1 MSPGGTIFLSGPRMD
16 LYLSRDR
23 GRSWHQ
29 SPSLANAAGLAG
41 AGFPLAGS
49 AITDTWGFAF
59 QQGVDQQQVWLT
71 SDGGR
76 DWTPVTVR

>member
-1 MSPGGTIFLSGPRMD
+1 MSPGGTIFLSGGRMD
-16 LYLSRDR
+16 LYVSRDR

-29 SPSLANAAGLAG
+29 SPSLQNAAGLAG

-49 AITDTWGFAF
+49 TITDTAGFAF
-59 QQGVDQQQVWLT
+59 QAGVDQQQVWLT

-76 DWTPVTVR
+76 HWTPVTVR